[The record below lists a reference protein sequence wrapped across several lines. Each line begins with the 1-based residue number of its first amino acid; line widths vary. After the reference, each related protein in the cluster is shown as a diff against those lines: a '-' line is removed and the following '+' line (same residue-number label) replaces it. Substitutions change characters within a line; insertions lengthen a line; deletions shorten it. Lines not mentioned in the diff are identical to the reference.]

1 MKVAVCNLGCKV
13 NKYEC
18 DCIVTAPPGDPA
30 GGLSTPSCKRKYDVQ
45 QSPDIRGKR
54 PPLEHPSGDC
64 CRHLPWQ
71 PKENRK
77 NPIFFRETRDFLLRS
92 EGKYATMPGSAFC
105 KGRTL
110 KGATALE
117 ECGGTFMSATYEKVS
132 SNKAKLSFT
141 VPAEQFEAAMQKAY
155 LKNRGKINVPGFRRG
170 KAPRKLIETMY
181 GESVFYDDAFQLI
194 FPDLYDEA
202 VKENNLQVVDQP
214 EVDVQEIGEGKDL
227 VFSCEVYVRP
237 DVTLGDYKGLTVNV
251 TKQTVTDADID
262 ARIEQDR
269 KKVARQIDVEGALEN
284 GDTVKLNYMGTVDG
298 VAFEGGTAENQT
310 LTLGSGQFIPGF
322 EEQMVGMNIGE
333 EKDLNVTF
341 PEKYHSE
348 ELAGK
353 NAVFHVKVLSAT
365 RTELPKL
372 DDDFAA
378 DASEY
383 NTFAEYKD
391 SIVKELNDRAAKN
404 NEIAVENALV
414 EKAVENASMDI
425 PQAMINEQTN
435 YLLREMQMRMA
446 YQGLKMEDYL
456 KYTGQTIE
464 QLADMY
470 KGEAE
475 HRVKVEL
482 TLDAIRKA
490 EGIEPTDEDVA
501 KQIAEQAERMGQSV
515 EDFEKT
521 LTDEQRGYLRDTAA
535 IQKVVDLMK
544 QDCTVEEK
552 KEEAAEEKAADA
564 E

>member
-1 MKVAVCNLGCKV
+1 
-13 NKYEC
+13 
-18 DCIVTAPPGDPA
+18 
-30 GGLSTPSCKRKYDVQ
+30 
-45 QSPDIRGKR
+45 
-54 PPLEHPSGDC
+54 
-64 CRHLPWQ
+64 
-71 PKENRK
+71 
-77 NPIFFRETRDFLLRS
+77 
-92 EGKYATMPGSAFC
+92 
-105 KGRTL
+105 
-110 KGATALE
+110 
-117 ECGGTFMSATYEKVS
+117 MSATYEKVS

-227 VFSCEVYVRP
+227 VFSCEVFVRP

-353 NAVFHVKVLSAT
+353 AAVFHVKVLSAT

-383 NTFAEYKD
+383 NSFAEYKD

-425 PQAMINEQTN
+425 PQAMINDQTN

>member
-1 MKVAVCNLGCKV
+1 
-13 NKYEC
+13 
-18 DCIVTAPPGDPA
+18 
-30 GGLSTPSCKRKYDVQ
+30 
-45 QSPDIRGKR
+45 
-54 PPLEHPSGDC
+54 
-64 CRHLPWQ
+64 
-71 PKENRK
+71 
-77 NPIFFRETRDFLLRS
+77 
-92 EGKYATMPGSAFC
+92 
-105 KGRTL
+105 
-110 KGATALE
+110 
-117 ECGGTFMSATYEKVS
+117 MSATYEKVS

-353 NAVFHVKVLSAT
+353 AAVFHVKVLSAT

>member
-1 MKVAVCNLGCKV
+1 
-13 NKYEC
+13 
-18 DCIVTAPPGDPA
+18 
-30 GGLSTPSCKRKYDVQ
+30 
-45 QSPDIRGKR
+45 
-54 PPLEHPSGDC
+54 
-64 CRHLPWQ
+64 
-71 PKENRK
+71 
-77 NPIFFRETRDFLLRS
+77 
-92 EGKYATMPGSAFC
+92 
-105 KGRTL
+105 
-110 KGATALE
+110 
-117 ECGGTFMSATYEKVS
+117 MSATYEKVS

-181 GESVFYDDAFQLI
+181 GESVFYDDAFQMI

-227 VFSCEVYVRP
+227 VFSCEVFVRP
-237 DVTLGDYKGLTVNV
+237 DVTLGDYKGLTVSV

-353 NAVFHVKVLSAT
+353 AAVFHVKVLSAT

-482 TLDAIRKA
+482 TLEAIRKA

>member
-1 MKVAVCNLGCKV
+1 
-13 NKYEC
+13 
-18 DCIVTAPPGDPA
+18 
-30 GGLSTPSCKRKYDVQ
+30 
-45 QSPDIRGKR
+45 
-54 PPLEHPSGDC
+54 
-64 CRHLPWQ
+64 
-71 PKENRK
+71 
-77 NPIFFRETRDFLLRS
+77 
-92 EGKYATMPGSAFC
+92 
-105 KGRTL
+105 
-110 KGATALE
+110 
-117 ECGGTFMSATYEKVS
+117 MSATYEKVS

-227 VFSCEVYVRP
+227 VFSCEVFVRP

-298 VAFEGGTAENQT
+298 VPFEGGTAENQT

-456 KYTGQTIE
+456 KYTGQTIQ

>member
-1 MKVAVCNLGCKV
+1 
-13 NKYEC
+13 
-18 DCIVTAPPGDPA
+18 
-30 GGLSTPSCKRKYDVQ
+30 
-45 QSPDIRGKR
+45 
-54 PPLEHPSGDC
+54 
-64 CRHLPWQ
+64 
-71 PKENRK
+71 
-77 NPIFFRETRDFLLRS
+77 
-92 EGKYATMPGSAFC
+92 
-105 KGRTL
+105 
-110 KGATALE
+110 
-117 ECGGTFMSATYEKVS
+117 MSATYEKVS

-227 VFSCEVYVRP
+227 VFSCEVFVRP

>member
-1 MKVAVCNLGCKV
+1 
-13 NKYEC
+13 
-18 DCIVTAPPGDPA
+18 
-30 GGLSTPSCKRKYDVQ
+30 
-45 QSPDIRGKR
+45 
-54 PPLEHPSGDC
+54 
-64 CRHLPWQ
+64 
-71 PKENRK
+71 
-77 NPIFFRETRDFLLRS
+77 
-92 EGKYATMPGSAFC
+92 
-105 KGRTL
+105 
-110 KGATALE
+110 
-117 ECGGTFMSATYEKVS
+117 MSATYEKVS

-227 VFSCEVYVRP
+227 VFSCEVFVRP

-353 NAVFHVKVLSAT
+353 AAVFHVKVLSAT

-456 KYTGQTIE
+456 KYTGQTIQ

>member
-1 MKVAVCNLGCKV
+1 
-13 NKYEC
+13 
-18 DCIVTAPPGDPA
+18 
-30 GGLSTPSCKRKYDVQ
+30 
-45 QSPDIRGKR
+45 
-54 PPLEHPSGDC
+54 
-64 CRHLPWQ
+64 
-71 PKENRK
+71 
-77 NPIFFRETRDFLLRS
+77 
-92 EGKYATMPGSAFC
+92 
-105 KGRTL
+105 
-110 KGATALE
+110 
-117 ECGGTFMSATYEKVS
+117 MSATYEKVS

-227 VFSCEVYVRP
+227 VFSCEVFVRP

-414 EKAVENASMDI
+414 EKAVENASMDM

-482 TLDAIRKA
+482 TLEAIRKA

>member
-1 MKVAVCNLGCKV
+1 
-13 NKYEC
+13 
-18 DCIVTAPPGDPA
+18 
-30 GGLSTPSCKRKYDVQ
+30 
-45 QSPDIRGKR
+45 
-54 PPLEHPSGDC
+54 
-64 CRHLPWQ
+64 
-71 PKENRK
+71 
-77 NPIFFRETRDFLLRS
+77 
-92 EGKYATMPGSAFC
+92 
-105 KGRTL
+105 
-110 KGATALE
+110 
-117 ECGGTFMSATYEKVS
+117 MSATYEKVS

-227 VFSCEVYVRP
+227 VFSCEVFVRP

-365 RTELPKL
+365 RTELPQL

>member
-1 MKVAVCNLGCKV
+1 
-13 NKYEC
+13 
-18 DCIVTAPPGDPA
+18 
-30 GGLSTPSCKRKYDVQ
+30 
-45 QSPDIRGKR
+45 
-54 PPLEHPSGDC
+54 
-64 CRHLPWQ
+64 
-71 PKENRK
+71 
-77 NPIFFRETRDFLLRS
+77 
-92 EGKYATMPGSAFC
+92 
-105 KGRTL
+105 
-110 KGATALE
+110 
-117 ECGGTFMSATYEKVS
+117 MSATYEKVS

-404 NEIAVENALV
+404 NEIAVQNALV

>member
-1 MKVAVCNLGCKV
+1 
-13 NKYEC
+13 
-18 DCIVTAPPGDPA
+18 
-30 GGLSTPSCKRKYDVQ
+30 
-45 QSPDIRGKR
+45 
-54 PPLEHPSGDC
+54 
-64 CRHLPWQ
+64 
-71 PKENRK
+71 
-77 NPIFFRETRDFLLRS
+77 
-92 EGKYATMPGSAFC
+92 
-105 KGRTL
+105 
-110 KGATALE
+110 
-117 ECGGTFMSATYEKVS
+117 MSATYEKVS

-227 VFSCEVYVRP
+227 VFSCEVFVRP

-353 NAVFHVKVLSAT
+353 AAVFHVKVLSAT
-365 RTELPKL
+365 RTELPQL

-456 KYTGQTIE
+456 KYTGQTIQ

>member
-1 MKVAVCNLGCKV
+1 
-13 NKYEC
+13 
-18 DCIVTAPPGDPA
+18 
-30 GGLSTPSCKRKYDVQ
+30 
-45 QSPDIRGKR
+45 
-54 PPLEHPSGDC
+54 
-64 CRHLPWQ
+64 
-71 PKENRK
+71 
-77 NPIFFRETRDFLLRS
+77 
-92 EGKYATMPGSAFC
+92 
-105 KGRTL
+105 
-110 KGATALE
+110 
-117 ECGGTFMSATYEKVS
+117 MSATYEKVS

-155 LKNRGKINVPGFRRG
+155 LRNRGKINVPGFRRG

>member
-1 MKVAVCNLGCKV
+1 
-13 NKYEC
+13 
-18 DCIVTAPPGDPA
+18 
-30 GGLSTPSCKRKYDVQ
+30 
-45 QSPDIRGKR
+45 
-54 PPLEHPSGDC
+54 
-64 CRHLPWQ
+64 
-71 PKENRK
+71 
-77 NPIFFRETRDFLLRS
+77 
-92 EGKYATMPGSAFC
+92 
-105 KGRTL
+105 
-110 KGATALE
+110 
-117 ECGGTFMSATYEKVS
+117 MSATYEKVS

-227 VFSCEVYVRP
+227 VFSCEVFVRP

-482 TLDAIRKA
+482 TLEAIRKA
-490 EGIEPTDEDVA
+490 EGIEPTEEDVA

>member
-1 MKVAVCNLGCKV
+1 
-13 NKYEC
+13 
-18 DCIVTAPPGDPA
+18 
-30 GGLSTPSCKRKYDVQ
+30 
-45 QSPDIRGKR
+45 
-54 PPLEHPSGDC
+54 
-64 CRHLPWQ
+64 
-71 PKENRK
+71 
-77 NPIFFRETRDFLLRS
+77 
-92 EGKYATMPGSAFC
+92 
-105 KGRTL
+105 
-110 KGATALE
+110 
-117 ECGGTFMSATYEKVS
+117 MSATYEKVS

-284 GDTVKLNYMGTVDG
+284 GDTVKLNYMGMVDG

-552 KEEAAEEKAADA
+552 KEEAAEEKAANA

>member
-1 MKVAVCNLGCKV
+1 
-13 NKYEC
+13 
-18 DCIVTAPPGDPA
+18 
-30 GGLSTPSCKRKYDVQ
+30 
-45 QSPDIRGKR
+45 
-54 PPLEHPSGDC
+54 
-64 CRHLPWQ
+64 
-71 PKENRK
+71 
-77 NPIFFRETRDFLLRS
+77 
-92 EGKYATMPGSAFC
+92 
-105 KGRTL
+105 
-110 KGATALE
+110 
-117 ECGGTFMSATYEKVS
+117 MSATYEKVS

-141 VPAEQFEAAMQKAY
+141 VPAEQFEVAMQKAY